1 MLRVK
6 SVPPS
11 VLSFAA
17 IRVLCSDFEDEA
29 PLMHYYYYYYCY
41 NVLFAPKASVR
52 VGFLLSLELYSAAEF
67 LD

>member
-17 IRVLCSDFEDEA
+17 IRVLCSDFEDGA
-29 PLMHYYYYYYCY
+29 PLMHYYYYSCY

>member
-17 IRVLCSDFEDEA
+17 IRVLCSDFEDGA

>member
-1 MLRVK
+1 MLKVK
-6 SVPPS
+6 SLPPL

-17 IRVLCSDFEDEA
+17 IWVLCSGFEDGLR
-29 PLMHYYYYYYCY
+29 LMYHHYYYYYYV
-41 NVLFAPKASVR
+41 VLAPKVSVV